1 MAKMILDF
9 NQKEFEYAIKY
20 CNEICEV
27 LNKDDFSES
36 EVYEELNT
44 KGAHHYLNEFWAYE
58 YQKTKENM
66 GYGELKNNEIGFE
79 TNTILNALTRNRI
92 SKKCAVLR
100 ELIKIENKLINYIHL
115 ISPRH
120 NFIYRKEMFAKQDGK
135 WQFVGEEVLREHYTV
150 YAETKQQEKVYNGL
164 LKIIEVAQEYDVPLD
179 IINYLTYTKP
189 NDNYTYYIDG
199 KRIKQQI

>member
-1 MAKMILDF
+1 MILDF
-9 NQKEFEYAIKY
+9 NETEFECAMKY
-20 CNEICEV
+20 CNEICDV
-27 LNKDDFSES
+27 LNKDDLSES

-44 KGAHHYLNEFWAYE
+44 KGAHHYLNEFWGDE

-66 GYGELKNNEIGFE
+66 GYGKLKNTEIGVE

-100 ELIKIENKLINYIHL
+100 ELIKIENKLINYIHT
-115 ISPRH
+115 ISPKY

-135 WQFVGEEVLREHYTV
+135 WVFVGEDEVRENHTT

-164 LKIIEVAQEYDVPLD
+164 LKIIEVAQKYDVPMD
-179 IINYLTYTKP
+179 IINYITYTKP

-199 KRIKQQI
+199 ARLKQQIK